1 MTALSEPSIAAPIR
15 IRLARGLDTL
25 RQEWL
30 RSLIMIA
37 AVLVVGA
44 LVLYPLGILFDIGLR
59 TEDGS
64 FTLANYQQVFT
75 EPGLF
80 SALINSIIVS
90 VGTTAFSLVL
100 ALPMA
105 WAVARTAMPGRQL
118 VRVAV
123 LIAFVIPNFITVIA
137 WILLLG
143 PNAGLINVFLRDT
156 LGIAAIFNIYSMS
169 GLILVLTFSFYPLI
183 FFAVTAAL
191 DNMDPAYEEAAQMA
205 GASAWRASLG
215 VTMPLVLPAV
225 VSASVFVF
233 LEAMGAF
240 GAPAAIGHGA
250 RFHTLT
256 TKIYELFSYPP
267 RFELAAAAAAP
278 IIGFTVLGLLLQRLL
293 LRGRR
298 FAIIGGKRGAAGAV
312 GLGRGRWL
320 LFAWCMLVIFVTVVL
335 PLIILVRTSLMTR
348 WGLAFTW
355 QNLTFRNYA
364 SFASTST
371 IVPTALLNSALISA
385 VAATACVV
393 LAMIVVWIVERTSL
407 PGRGLL
413 TFTSTVTFAFPGVA
427 LAVGFVLGFSA
438 EPLALF
444 GTIWLFFIAFTAH
457 RLPFAFM
464 FLRNSV
470 KQLSSEMEEAGRVS
484 GASWART
491 LIDISAPLIKSG
503 LLAAWMVVFA
513 VTLRELSMAILLYV
527 PGTETLP
534 VAIYSFIDNGTFE
547 IAAAVSV
554 VLILLSIA
562 AMLMLRALT
571 GRAQMEL

>member
-1 MTALSEPSIAAPIR
+1 MTALSHPSTTVPIR
-15 IRLARGLDTL
+15 TRLARGFDTL

-37 AVLVVGA
+37 TVLAVGA
-44 LVLYPLGILFDIGLR
+44 LVLYPLGILFNIGLR

-75 EPGLF
+75 EPGLL

-90 VGTTAFSLVL
+90 IATTAFSLVL

-123 LIAFVIPNFITVIA
+123 LIAFVIPNFISVIA

-156 LGIAAIFNIYSMS
+156 FGIAAIFNIYSMS
-169 GLILVLTFSFYPLI
+169 GLVLVLTFSFYPLI

-278 IIGFTVLGLLLQRLL
+278 IIGFTVLGLLLQRFM

-298 FAIIGGKRGAAGAV
+298 FAIIGGKRGAARAV
-312 GLGRGRWL
+312 NLGMGRWL
-320 LFAWCMLVIFVTVVL
+320 LFAWCVLVIFVTVVL

-348 WGLAFTW
+348 WGLAFSW
-355 QNLTFRNYA
+355 QNLTLRNYG
-364 SFASTST
+364 SFASAST
-371 IVPTALLNSALISA
+371 IMPTALINSALIST

-444 GTIWLFFIAFTAH
+444 GTLWLFFIAFTAH
-457 RLPFAFM
+457 RFPFAFM

-470 KQLSSEMEEAGRVS
+470 KQLAAEMEEAGRVC
-484 GASWART
+484 GASWTRA
-491 LIDISAPLIKSG
+491 LIDISVPLIKSG

-534 VAIYSFIDNGTFE
+534 IAIYSFIDNGTFE
-547 IAAAVSV
+547 IAAAASL
-554 VLILLSIA
+554 VLILLSIV

-571 GRAQMEL
+571 GKAQMEL

>member
-15 IRLARGLDTL
+15 TSLARGLDTL

-64 FTLANYQQVFT
+64 FTLANYQQVLT
-75 EPGLF
+75 EPGLV

-90 VGTTAFSLVL
+90 VATTAFSLAL

-105 WAVARTAMPGRQL
+105 WAVARTTMLGRQL
-118 VRVAV
+118 LRVAV

-156 LGIAAIFNIYSMS
+156 VGTAAIFNIYSMS

-278 IIGFTVLGLLLQRLL
+278 IIGFTVLGLLLQRWVLG
-293 LRGRR
+293 GRR
-298 FAIIGGKRGAAGAV
+298 FNILGGKSSTARAV
-312 GLGRGRWL
+312 DVGWQRWL
-320 LFAWCMLVIFVTVVL
+320 LFGWCLSVIAVSVVL
-335 PLIILVRTSLMTR
+335 PLLILLRTSMLSR

-364 SFASTST
+364 SFTSSST

-393 LAMIVVWIVERTSL
+393 LA
-407 PGRGLL
+407 
-413 TFTSTVTFAFPGVA
+413 
-427 LAVGFVLGFSA
+427 
-438 EPLALF
+438 
-444 GTIWLFFIAFTAH
+444 
-457 RLPFAFM
+457 
-464 FLRNSV
+464 
-470 KQLSSEMEEAGRVS
+470 
-484 GASWART
+484 
-491 LIDISAPLIKSG
+491 
-503 LLAAWMVVFA
+503 
-513 VTLRELSMAILLYV
+513 
-527 PGTETLP
+527 
-534 VAIYSFIDNGTFE
+534 
-547 IAAAVSV
+547 
-554 VLILLSIA
+554 
-562 AMLMLRALT
+562 
-571 GRAQMEL
+571 